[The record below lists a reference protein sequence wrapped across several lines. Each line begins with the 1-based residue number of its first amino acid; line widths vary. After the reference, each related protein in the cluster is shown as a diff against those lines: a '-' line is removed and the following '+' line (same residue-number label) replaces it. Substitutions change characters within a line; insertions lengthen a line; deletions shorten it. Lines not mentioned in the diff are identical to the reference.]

1 MSLDKY
7 AAMIQEAEES
17 VDYWKDIALTDFARD
32 LHERMR
38 TQKISSAELARRMGT
53 SKSYVSQML
62 DGGNFTLQTMVKVA
76 MALGAV
82 VRIRLEGKEE
92 RAATTAQS
100 SAVVVDLAQHR
111 AITEGSPSPPA
122 AGTAPEESPG
132 SGTAVRSL
140 SRSRRAR

>member
-7 AAMIQEAEES
+7 AAMIQEAEQS

-38 TQKISSAELARRMGT
+38 AQKISSAELARRMGT

-76 MALGAV
+76 MALDAV
-82 VRIRLEGKEE
+82 VRIHLEGKEE
-92 RAATTAQS
+92 RAAAAES
-100 SAVVVDLAQHR
+100 SGVVVDLAQHR
-111 AITEGSPSPPA
+111 AFTEGSPSLPA

-132 SGTAVRSL
+132 SGTAVRSP